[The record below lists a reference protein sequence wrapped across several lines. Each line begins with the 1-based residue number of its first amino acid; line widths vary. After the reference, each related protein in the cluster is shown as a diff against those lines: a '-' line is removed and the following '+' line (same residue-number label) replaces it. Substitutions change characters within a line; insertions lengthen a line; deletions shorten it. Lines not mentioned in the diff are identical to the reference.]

1 MEIKKFFK
9 IDDLRNKSAEYY
21 ANFMA
26 FGAIKISIYI
36 KACIRSPESRL
47 GEILFVQNYFRI
59 IFR

>member
-21 ANFMA
+21 DNFMA
-26 FGAIKISIYI
+26 FWAIKISIYI
-36 KACIRSPESRL
+36 KAYIRSPESGLR
-47 GEILFVQNYFRI
+47 EIIFVQNYFRI